1 MFSSVA
7 LGDTKRV
14 ETDVDNYF
22 YCCTLSS
29 AAARIAVRDWLAIS
43 VSQYQNNLKQWF
55 DDIATIKDGEIYYPG
70 INTILYNCIKRK
82 LSQHKVITRQK
93 QELEQCY
100 GMQL

>member
-7 LGDTKRV
+7 TGDSLRAGM
-14 ETDVDNYF
+14 EIDNYF

-55 DDIATIKDGEIYYPG
+55 EDIATIKMVKC
-70 INTILYNCIKRK
+70 TILA
-82 LSQHKVITRQK
+82 
-93 QELEQCY
+93 
-100 GMQL
+100 